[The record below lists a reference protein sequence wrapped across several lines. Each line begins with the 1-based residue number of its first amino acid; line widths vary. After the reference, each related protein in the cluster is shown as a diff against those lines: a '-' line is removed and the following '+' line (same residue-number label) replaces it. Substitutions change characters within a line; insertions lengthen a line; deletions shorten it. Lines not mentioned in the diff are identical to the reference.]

1 VNSDF
6 LPDIRKY
13 DTINSNLVREDVQTM
28 STKNAPTRHQAV
40 ILDTSDNKISRLV
53 IEVPPEQEQAIQDA
67 LETLSRMET
76 GISAQTV
83 VLDALR
89 IAAEQTYFWTPE
101 WQAKEQAA
109 DRAIA
114 EGRVRTFDT
123 MDEMLDFLDEQ

>member
-1 VNSDF
+1 
-6 LPDIRKY
+6 
-13 DTINSNLVREDVQTM
+13 M
-28 STKNAPTRHQAV
+28 STVKNAPMRHQAV
-40 ILDTSDNKISRLV
+40 ILDTSDNRTPRLV
-53 IEVPPEQEQAIQDA
+53 IEVPPEQEQAVQDA

-101 WQAKEQAA
+101 WKAKEQAA

-123 MDEMLDFLDEQ
+123 MDQMLDFLDAQ

>member
-1 VNSDF
+1 
-6 LPDIRKY
+6 
-13 DTINSNLVREDVQTM
+13 M
-28 STKNAPTRHQAV
+28 STTKNVPMRHQAV
-40 ILDTSDNKISRLV
+40 TLDTSDNKTPRLV

-67 LETLSRMET
+67 LETLSQMKT

-114 EGRVRTFDT
+114 EGRVQTFDT
-123 MDEMLDFLDEQ
+123 MDQMLGFLNDQ

>member
-1 VNSDF
+1 
-6 LPDIRKY
+6 
-13 DTINSNLVREDVQTM
+13 M
-28 STKNAPTRHQAV
+28 KNVPMRHQAV
-40 ILDTSDNKISRLV
+40 TLDTSDKRTSRLV

-83 VLDALR
+83 VLNALR

-123 MDEMLDFLDEQ
+123 MDQMLDFLDEQ

>member
-1 VNSDF
+1 
-6 LPDIRKY
+6 
-13 DTINSNLVREDVQTM
+13 M
-28 STKNAPTRHQAV
+28 STMKNVPMRHQAV
-40 ILDTSDNKISRLV
+40 TLDTSDKRTSRLV

-67 LETLSRMET
+67 LETLSRMEK
-76 GISAQTV
+76 GVSAQTV

-114 EGRVRTFDT
+114 EERVRTFDT
-123 MDEMLDFLDEQ
+123 MDQMLDFLDAQ

>member
-1 VNSDF
+1 
-6 LPDIRKY
+6 
-13 DTINSNLVREDVQTM
+13 M
-28 STKNAPTRHQAV
+28 STMKNVPMCHQAV
-40 ILDTSDNKISRLV
+40 TLDTSDKRTSRLV

-83 VLDALR
+83 VLNALR

-109 DRAIA
+109 DQAIA
-114 EGRVRTFDT
+114 EGQVQTFDT
-123 MDEMLDFLDEQ
+123 IDQMLDFLDAQ

>member
-1 VNSDF
+1 
-6 LPDIRKY
+6 
-13 DTINSNLVREDVQTM
+13 M
-28 STKNAPTRHQAV
+28 STMKNAPTRHQSV

-76 GISAQTV
+76 GVSAQAV

-101 WQAKEQAA
+101 WQVKEQAA

-114 EGRVRTFDT
+114 EGQVRTFDT
-123 MDEMLDFLDEQ
+123 MDQMLDFLDEQ

>member
-1 VNSDF
+1 
-6 LPDIRKY
+6 
-13 DTINSNLVREDVQTM
+13 M
-28 STKNAPTRHQAV
+28 STIKNVPMRHQAV
-40 ILDTSDNKISRLV
+40 TLDTSDKRTSRLV

-83 VLDALR
+83 VLNALR

-114 EGRVRTFDT
+114 EGRVQTFDK
-123 MDEMLDFLDEQ
+123 MDQMLDFLDEQ